1 MSKMGTSRMGMGKT
15 GLALRMSA
23 SLFAIQ
29 AGAAFAQDGAPAS
42 EDDPETI
49 IVTGIRA
56 SLEDAIRT
64 KRNADAIVDAV
75 SAEDIGKFPD
85 RNVAE
90 SLQRVP
96 GVVTNREFGE
106 GERVA
111 LRGLAPNLTRTL
123 VNGHAVATADWFVL
137 DQLSATRNF
146 NYLVM
151 PSDIVG
157 QLQVFKS
164 PTADL
169 EEGGVGGTVNVLTRK
184 PLDLD
189 PFVAAVAVEAAYTER
204 SESLDPQ
211 VSGFLSW
218 SNADRTFG
226 ILAAGVY
233 QRRNIRRDGFE
244 ILGYDPGLDPAGQ
257 GRQVPTLIGS
267 AMFLQERER
276 YGGNVEVQF
285 RPSDTLEFG
294 ISGLWTRFNANN
306 TNFNYLAWPS
316 RSGLGGGTATL
327 TNAQVEGDTIVA
339 GRINN
344 VAAAGGFGQVYD
356 IFDREAFAETR
367 YVTGHFAYGEE
378 GDLRL
383 TGRVGYTDAKG
394 DTVRQPFVEFLGSSD
409 FTYDLTGRAPRVSFA
424 SIDPTRP
431 NDLAFEFASNHSI
444 SNDDDEFFAY
454 LDAELPLDAGPLSA
468 IKAGLKYTDHERTTD
483 FQATTYGGF
492 FLPFRATG
500 CGGGVCTPSSFGSG
514 QSPSDYAKNIAIDGS
529 LVRFF
534 TPDPKLIRDLIG
546 AFPAATD
553 RIPLYSDIFSVQE
566 QTYGGYAMA
575 KLGGDDWRG
584 NVGVRIVHTDQTSSG
599 YVQNATGPGQVSN
612 AFGVFLPVTEERNY
626 TDFLPSAN
634 FAFDLTDQLVLR
646 MAAGRTITR
655 PDFTDIAPRVTLN
668 PGALTGSGGSADVQ
682 PYRANQF
689 DLSLEYYPGNGAL
702 FAVAL
707 YYKDVQNFV
716 TDRISNETFSIET
729 SAPDASRCV
738 RTPGSANP
746 NLYDCQFALNRRANG
761 GTAEVKG
768 FELIAQTPV
777 WGNFGINANY
787 SFSDASSQSGDPIPG
802 NSKHAFQVGG
812 YYEDDLLSAQLT
824 YNYRS
829 DFFITFDRAS
839 PLNQKGFG
847 SLDASLDFNVTDQ
860 ISVTF
865 DAVNLTNEKVVQ
877 FAGEEFRPRAI
888 YDNGR
893 YFFLG
898 ARFEY

>member
-1 MSKMGTSRMGMGKT
+1 MGKT
-15 GLALRMSA
+15 GFALRLSV
-23 SLFAIQ
+23 SLFAINGS
-29 AGAAFAQDGAPAS
+29 ATFAQDAPAAQKAPTS
-42 EDDPETI
+42 REDDDAI
-49 IVTGIRA
+49 VVTGIRA
-56 SLEDAIRT
+56 SLADAVRT
-64 KRNADAIVDAV
+64 KRDADAIIDAV

-146 NYLVM
+146 NYLVL

-169 EEGGVGGTVNVLTRK
+169 EEGGIGGTVNVLTRK

-189 PFVAAVAVEAAYTER
+189 PFAAAISVEAAYTER
-204 SESLDPQ
+204 SKSLDPQ

-218 SNADRTFG
+218 SNADKTFG
-226 ILAAGVY
+226 ILAAAVY
-233 QRRNIRRDGFE
+233 QQRNIRRDGFE

-267 AMFLQERER
+267 AMFLQNRER
-276 YGGNVEVQF
+276 YGGNVEIQF
-285 RPSDTLEFG
+285 RPSDVFEFG

-316 RSGLGGGTATL
+316 RSGLGGGTTTL
-327 TNAQVEGDTIVA
+327 TNTKVTGDTIVA
-339 GRINN
+339 GRVNN
-344 VAAAGGFGQVYD
+344 VASAGGFGQVYD
-356 IFDREAFAETR
+356 IFDRQAFAETR
-367 YVTGHFAYGEE
+367 YIAGNFAWGEE
-378 GDLRL
+378 GSLRV
-383 TGRVGYTDAKG
+383 TGSVGYTDAKG

-431 NDLAFEFASNHSI
+431 NDLAFEFAANHSI
-444 SNDDDEFFAY
+444 SNDDNELFGY
-454 LDAELPLDAGPLSA
+454 LDAEQPLDLGPLSA
-468 IKAGLKYTDHERTTD
+468 VKAGLKYTDHGRTTD

-492 FLPFRATG
+492 FLPFRASG
-500 CGGGVCTPSSFGSG
+500 CGGACTASSFGSG
-514 QSPSDYAKNIAIDGS
+514 LVPSDYAKNIAIDGS

-534 TPDPKLIRDLIG
+534 TPDPAAIRKLIG
-546 AFPAATD
+546 AFPAATN
-553 RIPLYSDIFSVQE
+553 RIPLYSEIFAVKE
-566 QTYGGYAMA
+566 KTFGGYAMA
-575 KLGGDDWRG
+575 KLGGDGWRG
-584 NVGVRIVHTDQTSSG
+584 NVGVRVVNTGQTSTG
-599 YVQNATGPGQVSN
+599 YAQNAAGPGQVSN
-612 AFGVFLPVTEERNY
+612 AFGVFLPVTEERSY

-634 FAFDLTDQLVLR
+634 FTFDLTDRVVLR
-646 MAAGRTITR
+646 AAAGRTMTR

-689 DLSLEYYPGNGAL
+689 DLSLEYYPGGGAL
-702 FAVAL
+702 FALAL

-716 TDRISNETFSIET
+716 TDRISNEVFSIET

-738 RTPGSANP
+738 RTPGSTNP

-761 GTAEVKG
+761 GTAQVKG

-787 SFSDASSQSGDPIPG
+787 SFSDASSASGDPIPG
-802 NSKHAFQVGG
+802 NSRHAVQVGG
-812 YYEDDLLSAQLT
+812 YYEDALLSARLT

-847 SLDASLDFNVTDQ
+847 SLDASLDVNVTKR
-860 ISVTF
+860 ISLTF

-877 FAGEEFRPRAI
+877 FAGQYFRPRAI

-898 ARFEY
+898 ARFKY